1 MISCIWNKVKEND
14 TFLFCHNKKTDDLT
28 KNVTFLLGINVQN
41 AQKKFPKLWKTWKI
55 MKSIDRKWKELYNYG
70 NRWKHLKQNENKC
83 KQKHRKEGIM
93 NYAGRFNSFILKGQN
108 VFDAIKAYH
117 EMDGITHLEFNYPEH
132 FAGYD
137 LEEIKKAIG
146 DLKVNGLAVRWRNYF
161 TNGDFTNP
169 DEELRTK
176 AIQYCKEAADICR
189 ELGGTY
195 ITLWMENDGFD
206 YAFQLDYEEAWNQ
219 LIDAFREVADYA
231 PDLKISIEYKPFEPR
246 NFSMIDSTGMT
257 LLLIKEIDRPNVGC
271 TLDFCHMLMKRDSPA
286 YGLAIAASMGK
297 LYGLHMNDGYSQMDS
312 GMIFGSVN
320 IAHAAEFIYYLK
332 KYNYQGVV
340 FFDTFP
346 IRENAKE
353 ETQANIDSFEK
364 ISKIIDEIGMDRIAE
379 VVSKRDGVEAHRLVL
394 DMLK

>member
-1 MISCIWNKVKEND
+1 
-14 TFLFCHNKKTDDLT
+14 
-28 KNVTFLLGINVQN
+28 
-41 AQKKFPKLWKTWKI
+41 
-55 MKSIDRKWKELYNYG
+55 
-70 NRWKHLKQNENKC
+70 
-83 KQKHRKEGIM
+83 M

-132 FAGYD
+132 FEGYD

-146 DLKVNGLAVRWRNYF
+146 DLKVNGLAVRWRNDF
-161 TNGDFTNP
+161 TNGDLTNP
-169 DEELRTK
+169 DPELRAR
-176 AIQYCKEAADICR
+176 AIQYCKEATDICR

-195 ITLWMENDGFD
+195 ITLWLENDGFD
-206 YAFQLDYEEAWNQ
+206 YAFQVDYEEAWNQ
-219 LIDAFREVADYA
+219 IIDAIREVADYG
-231 PDLKISIEYKPFEPR
+231 PDMKYSIEYKPFEPR
-246 NFSMIDSTGMT
+246 NFSMVDSTGMT

-271 TLDFCHMLMKRDSPA
+271 TLDFCHMLMKRDCPA

-320 IAHAAEFIYYLK
+320 IGHAAEFIYYLK

-346 IRENAKE
+346 IREEAKA

-364 ISKIIDEIGMDRIAE
+364 ISKIVDELGMDRIAE
-379 VVSKRDGVEAHRLVL
+379 VVSKRDGIEAHRLLL